1 MSDQQ
6 PPQLTEEEIRQLEAE
21 LDRITV
27 DDVILQTIVSLINL
41 AGRRAGLAA
50 PGSTPDWEQTRQA
63 IDGVRALL
71 PLVEARHGDKLGPIK
86 EALSQLQVVY
96 ARGTGGGQDP
106 AEPGAPEPSRGGP
119 ERPGGGKLWVPGQ

>member
-6 PPQLTEEEIRQLEAE
+6 PPQLSEEEIRQLEAE

-27 DDVILQTIVSLINL
+27 DDVLLQTIVSLINL

-63 IDGVRALL
+63 IEGVRALL
-71 PLVEARHGDKLGPIK
+71 PLVEDRHADKLGPIR

-96 ARGTGGGQDP
+96 ARGTGG
-106 AEPGAPEPSRGGP
+106 AEEPSGVGGEAPSGGGP
-119 ERPGGGKLWVPGQ
+119 ERPGGGRLWVPGQ

>member
-1 MSDQQ
+1 MSDQE

-27 DDVILQTIVSLINL
+27 DDVLLQTIVSLINL

-63 IDGVRALL
+63 IEGVRALL
-71 PLVEARHGDKLGPIK
+71 PLVEARHADKLGPIR

-96 ARGTGGGQDP
+96 ARGTGGDEAA
-106 AEPGAPEPSRGGP
+106 AESGPSQPSGSPP
-119 ERPGGGKLWVPGQ
+119 ERPGGGRLWVPGQ

>member
-6 PPQLTEEEIRQLEAE
+6 PPQLSDEEIRQLEAE

-27 DDVILQTIVSLINL
+27 DDVLLQTIVSLINL

-50 PGSTPDWEQTRQA
+50 PDSTPDWEQTRQA
-63 IDGVRALL
+63 IEGVRALL
-71 PLVEARHGDKLGPIK
+71 PLVEARHGDKLGPIR

-96 ARGTGGGQDP
+96 ARGSGAGEIPDDPAPSQPSGGGPQR
-106 AEPGAPEPSRGGP
+106 PGA
-119 ERPGGGKLWVPGQ
+119 GKLWVPGQ